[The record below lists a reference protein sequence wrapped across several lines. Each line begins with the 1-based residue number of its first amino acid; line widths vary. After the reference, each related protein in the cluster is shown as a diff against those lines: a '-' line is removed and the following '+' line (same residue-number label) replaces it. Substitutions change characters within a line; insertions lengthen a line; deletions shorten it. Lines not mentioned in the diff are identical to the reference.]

1 MDEYEIFSSNAASE
15 TSDAAAA
22 AQTNQKYLLFQS
34 GGLLFGVVADYV
46 VEIITNHTV
55 THLPLVPDYVK
66 GIINLRGQII
76 PIVDIRNLLGQP
88 ADRADCIIIL
98 NIDEVMVGILV
109 DTVQRMIDLDQQKIL
124 PSPSSECRKL
134 VSGMCSLSD
143 GQTMLAFDCAQL
155 LGSSY

>member
-1 MDEYEIFSSNAASE
+1 MKSSPQ
-15 TSDAAAA
+15 TRLRDIGCRRGP
-22 AQTNQKYLLFQS
+22 QTNQKYLLFQS

-55 THLPLVPDYVK
+55 TTFPWYPIMSRALSTCGDK
-66 GIINLRGQII
+66 SF
-76 PIVDIRNLLGQP
+76 PIVDIRNLLDQP

-124 PSPSSECRKL
+124 PSLLRMSQAGIGYVL
-134 VSGMCSLSD
+134 SLSD
-143 GQTMLAFDCAQL
+143 GQTMLAFDCPPEL
-155 LGSSY
+155 LEGSSY